1 MSYVQVY
8 TGNGKGKTTAS
19 LGLSLRAVCAGKKV
33 FMGQFIK
40 TVDYSELKAMDFLP
54 NFEIKRFG
62 KSSFIF
68 GKPTQ
73 EDIEAAKN
81 GLRELEKKITSGN
94 YDIVIM
100 DEVNV
105 AIHYNLLNVEEV
117 INVLNNRAKNTEVVL
132 TGRYAK
138 NEIIEYADLVSEI
151 KEVKHYYKTGV
162 QARAGIEK

>member
-40 TVDYSELKAMDFLP
+40 TVDYSELKAMEFLP

-68 GKPTQ
+68 GSPSQ
-73 EDIEAAKN
+73 EDIQAAKN
-81 GLRELEKKITSGN
+81 GLKEIEEKVTSGK

-105 AIHYNLLNVEEV
+105 AIHYNLLTTEEV
-117 INVLNNRAKNTEVVL
+117 IDVLNKRKENTEVIL

-138 NEIIEYADLVSEI
+138 EKIIEYADLVSEI
-151 KEVKHYYKTGV
+151 KEVKHYYKKGI
-162 QARAGIEK
+162 QARVGIEK